1 MLTKMTEEDWVIVRD
16 QQDSRS
22 FFSTGTICLTRA
34 DGGQE
39 QLR

>member
-22 FFSTGTICLTRA
+22 FLQPAQSVSRGLTA
-34 DGGQE
+34 DKSS
-39 QLR
+39 